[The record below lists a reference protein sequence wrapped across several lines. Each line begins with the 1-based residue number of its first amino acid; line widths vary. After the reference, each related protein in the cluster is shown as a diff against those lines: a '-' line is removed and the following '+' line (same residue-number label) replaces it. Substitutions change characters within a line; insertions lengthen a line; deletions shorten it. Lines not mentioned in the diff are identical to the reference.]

1 VTSEELKRLCLA
13 DCTEAQREA
22 ITHMNGPLL
31 VLAGP
36 GSGKTRVIT
45 RRIGHLVASGIEPGR
60 ILAITFTNK
69 ASAEMRERV
78 EDMGAASG
86 AWISTFHSFC
96 ARFLRRYARCVG
108 RTASFT
114 IYDTAD
120 SAAAVKRAIEAL
132 HLDTSVYRPGRVARR
147 ISAAKNRLDGPR
159 AVAAYRAEDSR
170 EIARIYERYEEI
182 LRSANAVD
190 FDDLL
195 VMMVRLFR
203 EAPEVAER
211 LRARFDYV
219 LVDEYQDTNHAQY
232 LVANYLASG
241 HRNLCVTGDP
251 DQSIYGWRGADI
263 SNILEFERDYPD
275 VKVVRLE
282 QNFRSTPSILAA
294 ADAVIRKNAT
304 RKAKA
309 LWTKNPEGEPVSIL
323 RASDEEEEAYLIA
336 GDISRRIRREGALPR
351 DAAVFYR
358 LNAQSRVL
366 EKAFRGETLAYTIV
380 AGTEF
385 YQRAEVKD
393 LMAYLRLVVN
403 PRDEVSAQRVVNVP
417 PRKVGGVSVRRLRAW
432 AETNGLGLPD
442 AFARARE
449 AGVSGGALK
458 GIAGFLDVLEVLRG
472 MPASPV
478 AAIVDKL
485 IQLTG
490 FEKYVRAQ
498 EKGEE
503 RQANVRELVNAAAEY
518 DRAEPEGSLAG
529 FLEQA
534 ALVSDTDRWDATRGS
549 VTLMTLHAA
558 KGLEFPLVYI
568 VGLEDGLLPLV
579 GNDGEHDVEEERRLF
594 FVGVT
599 RAKRKVT
606 LSFAE
611 SRARYGRRA
620 HTEPSRFL
628 SELPDEVI
636 DGRPE
641 LAAPPRWLREVEMRK
656 RMKTRAGGFR
666 RVRRSETEEVIYDG
680 EMPLMPDAPFRPGD
694 IVLHG
699 TYGRGKV
706 LNVVGY
712 GDNVRAKV
720 KFHGLGVKLLIL
732 KHARLRK
739 ID

>member
-472 MPASPV
+472 MPARPV

-641 LAAPPRWLREVEMRK
+641 LAAPPRR
-656 RMKTRAGGFR
+656 
-666 RVRRSETEEVIYDG
+666 
-680 EMPLMPDAPFRPGD
+680 GD
-694 IVLHG
+694 
-699 TYGRGKV
+699 
-706 LNVVGY
+706 
-712 GDNVRAKV
+712 
-720 KFHGLGVKLLIL
+720 
-732 KHARLRK
+732 
-739 ID
+739 